1 MLHAFGQLTGLLEGG
16 LIRNGLRVEDDDV
29 GITAFLKTPLL
40 FRHRCG
46 IFDDL
51 GGDQGAFPDGI
62 HPTQHST
69 LPDPSPQEVAVVPCS
84 ARVALQSLGEGPF
97 IAQEPCPFLVG
108 EGDRIGDDGPAR
120 IKHRHIQQ
128 TGVMGVIVFIQ
139 EVDDDGV
146 SGTGLHILH
155 KLLFVLEGRI
165 RFHQGEVVEV
175 DSHPHFDVIRI
186 EFRSGNRRV
195 SCTVGVGL
203 GRHLNALF
211 LCISHDSNE
220 LIDIP
225 KSNTVHM
232 AYVGVGPG
240 RCGEAS

>member
-1 MLHAFGQLTGLLEGG
+1 MLIISVNKVLFSNWSANSLSRHGLGIEFFITNQEGAIDHHVLHAFGQLTGLLEGG

-146 SGTGLHILH
+146 SGTGLHFLH

-175 DSHPHFDVIRI
+175 DSHPHV
-186 EFRSGNRRV
+186 RR
-195 SCTVGVGL
+195 
-203 GRHLNALF
+203 HP
-211 LCISHDSNE
+211 D
-220 LIDIP
+220 
-225 KSNTVHM
+225 
-232 AYVGVGPG
+232 
-240 RCGEAS
+240 